1 MSGKE
6 MNSEQGRSLE
16 GWNLGLEAWKVLE
29 EEVSRHSGGKLKLA
43 KAFTASVPEVSGI
56 YVICLNPRPQGSSF
70 LSSLY
75 NAVYVGQATNLR
87 MRFKDHID
95 GKTSVAPVLR
105 AFINLEYWY
114 LKCPDD
120 ELNILEKHIYDV
132 IGPKANKVSPP
143 FKAKVGKPTSVNP

>member
-1 MSGKE
+1 MSNE
-6 MNSEQGRSLE
+6 NGRSLE
-16 GWNLGLEAWKVLE
+16 GWNLGLDAWKALE
-29 EEVSRHSGGKLKLA
+29 KEIESHSGGSFKLA
-43 KAFTASVPEVSGI
+43 RAFAASVPEVSGI
-56 YVICLNPRPQGSSF
+56 YIICLKPRPGGASF

-87 MRFKDHID
+87 SRFKDHID

-114 LKCPDD
+114 LRCAAE
-120 ELNILEKHIYDV
+120 ELNMLEKHIYDV

-143 FKAKVGKPTSVNP
+143 FKAKVGQPTSVNP